1 MVDIKRFLFLRRS
14 YIRHKNETPQ
24 IEDLSSRTV
33 SEKVGI
39 IIIIVYFYFF
49 VNMVKKNLHSEE
61 TFCS

>member
-24 IEDLSSRTV
+24 IEDLSSRRV

-39 IIIIVYFYFF
+39 IIIIVYFNFF
-49 VNMVKKNLHSEE
+49 VNMVKKPEK